1 MRKFNNKKKK
11 TTERPGD
18 RAFSNAYHGS
28 KQEAPQEQKQRGFC
42 LQTQKEKGRN
52 RCPSKNRKEETGQ
65 SLQSR
70 HQASRRHHREDG
82 RRKALSDPQA
92 QRDDAGRALGCG
104 NGACVHR
111 SRARLSGTVLPIRK
125 TRHHRGDDGG
135 RAPAQGTEP
144 TPAPT
149 DFCVQIISHCKNN
162 TFILQLGCKARIIS
176 FFLEIRPLF
185 CFLQIIVENL
195 KTNSLEK

>member
-1 MRKFNNKKKK
+1 M
-11 TTERPGD
+11 D
-18 RAFSNAYHGS
+18 HAFSNAYHGS

-42 LQTQKEKGRN
+42 LQTRKEKGYN
-52 RCPSKNRKEETGQ
+52 CCPSKNRKEETGR
-65 SLQSR
+65 SLQSHR
-70 HQASRRHHREDG
+70 QVNCRRRQEDARRE
-82 RRKALSDPQA
+82 ALSAPQA

-125 TRHHRGDDGG
+125 TRHHRDDDGG

-162 TFILQLGCKARIIS
+162 TFILQLGCKRPHYK
-176 FFLEIRPLF
+176 FFLKNSAPILF
-185 CFLQIIVENL
+185 F
-195 KTNSLEK
+195 TNNCRKFKNKLLEK

>member
-1 MRKFNNKKKK
+1 M
-11 TTERPGD
+11 D
-18 RAFSNAYHGS
+18 HAFSNAYHGS

-42 LQTQKEKGRN
+42 LQTRKEKGRN
-52 RCPSKNRKEETGQ
+52 CCPSKNRKEETGR
-65 SLQSR
+65 SLQSHRQVKCRR
-70 HQASRRHHREDG
+70 HQEYKRRE
-82 RRKALSDPQA
+82 ALSAPQA

-149 DFCVQIISHCKNN
+149 DFCVQIISHCKNS
-162 TFILQLGCKARIIS
+162 TFILQLGCKS
-176 FFLEIRPLF
+176 PHYKFFFKNF
-185 CFLQIIVENL
+185 CPYFVFY
-195 KTNSLEK
+195 K

>member
-11 TTERPGD
+11 TIEQSGD
-18 RAFSNAYHGS
+18 HAFSNAYHGS

-42 LQTQKEKGRN
+42 LQTRKEKGRN
-52 RCPSKNRKEETGQ
+52 CCLAKNRKEETGQ
-65 SLQSR
+65 K
-70 HQASRRHHREDG
+70 RRKVNRRRCREDA
-82 RRKALSDPQA
+82 RREALSAPQA

-135 RAPAQGTEP
+135 KAPAQGTEP

-149 DFCVQIISHCKNN
+149 DFCVQIISHCKNS

-176 FFLEIRPLF
+176 FFLRNSAPILF
-185 CFLQIIVENL
+185 F
-195 KTNSLEK
+195 TNNCRKFKNKLLEK

>member
-1 MRKFNNKKKK
+1 M
-11 TTERPGD
+11 D
-18 RAFSNAYHGS
+18 HAFSNAYHGS

-42 LQTQKEKGRN
+42 LQTRKEKGHN
-52 RCPSKNRKEETGQ
+52 CCPSKNRKEETGR
-65 SLQSR
+65 SLQSHR
-70 HQASRRHHREDG
+70 QVNCRRRQEYERRE
-82 RRKALSDPQA
+82 ALSAPQA

-111 SRARLSGTVLPIRK
+111 SRARLSGTVLPMHK

-162 TFILQLGCKARIIS
+162 TFILQLGCKS
-176 FFLEIRPLF
+176 PHYKFFLKIRPLF

-195 KTNSLEK
+195 KTNSFENFHFYY